1 MTFELSCKVIPMNS
15 HVKSFP
21 NSGIQNDPTG
31 CMPLSKQIC
40 LALGSAGNTL
50 PATKEQSL
58 FKQMNWNRQ
67 ITKRLSHSWV
77 YMSCLQI
84 HVLPTMSFRKVCLP
98 PSNKTLW
105 MMNTYF
111 VILFHGQSLP
121 GRLVNEFGCQ

>member
-98 PSNKTLW
+98 HQTKHCGWWIPILW
-105 MMNTYF
+105 YCFMGN
-111 VILFHGQSLP
+111 
-121 GRLVNEFGCQ
+121 RCQED